1 MAMAPKHKHVSEVCQ
16 FFKQREGFMCRFLL
30 YIDLRSGLG
39 VDRSPQE

>member
-1 MAMAPKHKHVSEVCQ
+1 MAMVPKRKRVSEVYQ

-39 VDRSPQE
+39 VDW